1 MFVNDK
7 LYSLFMTHIICF
19 SKDENEC
26 RTKPGICENGRC
38 VNTIGSYRCECNE
51 GFQSSSSG
59 TECLGKLI
67 NRVYFTWWIKH
78 VFCDVIT
85 EEFYIY
91 ILVCKIDPPIWVIHV
106 PLPEDRH
113 LLKWCIYTCVCST
126 YIHA

>member
-7 LYSLFMTHIICF
+7 LYNLFMTHIICF
-19 SKDENEC
+19 FKDENEC

-67 NRVYFTWWIKH
+67 KRVYFTW
-78 VFCDVIT
+78 
-85 EEFYIY
+85 
-91 ILVCKIDPPIWVIHV
+91 
-106 PLPEDRH
+106 
-113 LLKWCIYTCVCST
+113 
-126 YIHA
+126 

>member
-1 MFVNDK
+1 MI
-7 LYSLFMTHIICF
+7 HIICF

-67 NRVYFTWWIKH
+67 N
-78 VFCDVIT
+78 
-85 EEFYIY
+85 EY
-91 ILVCKIDPPIWVIHV
+91 IL
-106 PLPEDRH
+106 LG
-113 LLKWCIYTCVCST
+113 KWNICFVTSSQKSST
-126 YIHA
+126 YVSLSAKQIPQSE